1 MEHGVATPPH
11 DGAPIQFVDVFPL
24 TPDRKVNLFPE
35 EIAGDAPA
43 GLYGYQP
50 DPATERFPLALISPA
65 TEKTISSTLGELRER
80 AAVLH
85 IHPDDAAPRG
95 DRAERRRSACSTAS
109 GELHCP
115 ANLTARRPRRARC
128 RSRRACGGRTPT
140 TAPRRTPWCRTRLTD
155 LGAGACFN
163 DARVQVALLGQTL
176 IGRAAEALRLHETS
190 PKHADSRPL
199 GSWTWQLPLRA
210 D

>member
-1 MEHGVATPPH
+1 MKNGVGAEVIERGVATPPH
-11 DGAPIQFVDVFPL
+11 GGTPIQFVDVFPL

-35 EIAGDAPA
+35 GIAGDAPA

-95 DRAERRRSACSTAS
+95 DRAER
-109 GELHCP
+109 P
-115 ANLTARRPRRARC
+115 RPRLQRSRRAALPRQPHRPTSARARC
-128 RSRRACGGRTPT
+128 RSRKACGGRTPS
-140 TAPRRTPWCRTRLTD
+140 TARRRTPWCRTR
-155 LGAGACFN
+155 
-163 DARVQVALLGQTL
+163 
-176 IGRAAEALRLHETS
+176 
-190 PKHADSRPL
+190 
-199 GSWTWQLPLRA
+199 
-210 D
+210 